1 MANKELAK
9 RQKLTIRVEPSQKAL
24 KARNPIAPD
33 ARQRVTQSQQPPLPA
48 GKPLQQRLLKKMFGG
63 GD

>member
-24 KARNPIAPD
+24 KARNPIAPG
-33 ARQRVTQSQQPPLPA
+33 ARQRVTQAQQKTSSA
-48 GKPLQQRLLKKMFGG
+48 GKQLQQRLLKKLFDG

>member
-24 KARNPIAPD
+24 KARNPITPG
-33 ARQRVTQSQQPPLPA
+33 ARQRVMQAQQKT
-48 GKPLQQRLLKKMFGG
+48 GSSGRPLQQRLLKKMFGG

>member
-9 RQKLTIRVEPSQKAL
+9 RQKLTIRMEPSQKAL
-24 KARNPIAPD
+24 KARNPTAPD
-33 ARQRVTQSQQPPLPA
+33 ARQRVTQSQQKTLSP
-48 GKPLQQRLLKKMFGG
+48 GRQLQQRLLKRMFGG